1 MQPASDGIL
10 LIDPDVRSTPVVLEQ
25 LAARAIHGQMVR
37 SLRQGL
43 SCLRDGC
50 WTAVLVDAD
59 AAEASPERILRDI
72 AAIRPELPVVL
83 LTGQAGRADAVS
95 AMRAGCFDM
104 LQAPATAASV
114 AALLDRLAPR
124 VSASGNGCLIASAEP
139 IRRCLQLA
147 RRVAP
152 TSLPVLVCGESGTGK
167 ELISQYIHHHSRRA
181 NGPFVRVNCAALN
194 ESLLESE
201 LFGHEKGAF
210 TGAVGRR
217 KGRFERADG
226 GTLLLDE
233 ISETTGRLQA
243 ELLRVLEG
251 QDLERV
257 GGSETIHVDVR
268 VIATTNRD
276 LGQQVRAGRF
286 RADLYYRI
294 SGLRLEVPALR
305 DRAEDIPALV
315 AHFIARYAGQTGRRI
330 AEIDRELLETFSA
343 AAWPGNV
350 RQLRNAVRT
359 LLALG
364 TGPVLSLDDAPHL
377 RAELDTGGQVRP
389 DGSDSLKLQELERRA
404 IFEALR
410 RTEDHQAKAARLLGI
425 TDRTLRSKLR
435 RYRSEGPDQP
445 TETPSHKETLKC
457 RELRA

>member
-1 MQPASDGIL
+1 
-10 LIDPDVRSTPVVLEQ
+10 
-25 LAARAIHGQMVR
+25 
-37 SLRQGL
+37 
-43 SCLRDGC
+43 
-50 WTAVLVDAD
+50 
-59 AAEASPERILRDI
+59 
-72 AAIRPELPVVL
+72 
-83 LTGQAGRADAVS
+83 
-95 AMRAGCFDM
+95 
-104 LQAPATAASV
+104 
-114 AALLDRLAPR
+114 
-124 VSASGNGCLIASAEP
+124 
-139 IRRCLQLA
+139 
-147 RRVAP
+147 VAP

-276 LGQQVRAGRF
+276 LGRQVRDGRF

-315 AHFIARYAGQTGRRI
+315 AHFVARYAGQTDRRI

-364 TGPVLSLDDAPHL
+364 TGPVLRLDDAPHL
-377 RAELDTGGQVRP
+377 RAELETGGGPYR
-389 DGSDSLKLQELERRA
+389 SDAAGSLKLQDLERKA

-435 RYRSEGPDQP
+435 RYRSETADQP
-445 TETPSHKETLKC
+445 SQTPADKETLPC